1 MNPNRVWEALRD
13 SFRQHS
19 RPALRDLKLLFL
31 MAHPDD
37 ETLGASVLLS
47 ASPGATVCYLTEGAP
62 RRREFWSPMAQHG
75 SHEDYVSLRRTEA
88 HGALRHVGIPSDAI
102 VWLGG
107 TDQESIYEA
116 EMLLESL
123 VGVIE
128 REHPDAIVTH
138 AYEGGHPDHDS
149 AALIAHLARELSTEV
164 ALLEIPLY
172 HAEDCAW
179 VLLSFARLPH
189 QRPTDQV

>member
-1 MNPNRVWEALRD
+1 
-13 SFRQHS
+13 
-19 RPALRDLKLLFL
+19 
-31 MAHPDD
+31 
-37 ETLGASVLLS
+37 
-47 ASPGATVCYLTEGAP
+47 
-62 RRREFWSPMAQHG
+62 MAQHG

-149 AALIAHLARELSTEV
+149 AALIAHLA
-164 ALLEIPLY
+164 
-172 HAEDCAW
+172 
-179 VLLSFARLPH
+179 
-189 QRPTDQV
+189 